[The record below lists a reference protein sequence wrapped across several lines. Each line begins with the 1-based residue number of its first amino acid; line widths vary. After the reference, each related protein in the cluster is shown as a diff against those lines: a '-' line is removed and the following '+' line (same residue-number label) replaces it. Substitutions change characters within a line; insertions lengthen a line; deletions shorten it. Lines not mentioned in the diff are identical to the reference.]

1 MAHCISPPSLFGP
14 PLTIDPAK
22 HYGYLYTRLVFQ
34 YSSLSLIVDVVKSRL
49 QVVTSGGGRKY
60 NGTWDCVVQS
70 YRNEGIRT
78 FYRGISP
85 ALCRAAPV
93 NAAVFKP

>member
-1 MAHCISPPSLFGP
+1 
-14 PLTIDPAK
+14 
-22 HYGYLYTRLVFQ
+22 
-34 YSSLSLIVDVVKSRL
+34 VVKSRL

-70 YRNEGIRT
+70 YRNEGIGT
-78 FYRGISP
+78 FYRGILP

-93 NAAVFKP
+93 NAAVSTPREVLLTSRRSLQLSLHCDISDSRMWVWGHLMGMV